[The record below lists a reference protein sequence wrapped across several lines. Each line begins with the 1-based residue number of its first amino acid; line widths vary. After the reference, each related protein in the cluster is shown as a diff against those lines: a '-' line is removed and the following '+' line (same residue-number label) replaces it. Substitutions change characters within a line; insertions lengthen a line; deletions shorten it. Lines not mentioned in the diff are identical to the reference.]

1 MEMLGAIVLV
11 FALQKIAALLS
22 IPVIL
27 GMIWVKGKA
36 SRMDGEAWEQYFRQ
50 VSNRQYVVFLLV
62 SYGIPLLLLSALG
75 YCLYDFLS
83 LTDPLILEG
92 LTFLF
97 SIGLFISCIVDWANG
112 AVVAGWTTTVASTCL
127 IGGIT
132 LLSQGIIGEYIGKIY
147 MESKG
152 RPRYIVDSMILRDAE
167 DSAEEEQENERKD

>member
-83 LTDPLILEG
+83 LTDPLILAS

-97 SIGLFISCIVDWANG
+97 GIFHMIRYGRNLENWDDEKEEAQRQSLRLFFDKMQN
-112 AVVAGWTTTVASTCL
+112 
-127 IGGIT
+127 
-132 LLSQGIIGEYIGKIY
+132 
-147 MESKG
+147 
-152 RPRYIVDSMILRDAE
+152 
-167 DSAEEEQENERKD
+167 